1 MFMSEQVVLSRGRTF
16 ESQVP
21 DLVHRHL
28 HSRRNAVHKD
38 PDLVG
43 MVIVSEGHFCVGGDD
58 PMVYIM

>member
-1 MFMSEQVVLSRGRTF
+1 MFMSEQIVFSRGRIF
-16 ESQVP
+16 ESQVS

-43 MVIVSEGHFCVGGDD
+43 MVIVSDYRVGGDN
-58 PMVYIM
+58 PIE

>member
-16 ESQVP
+16 ESQVS

-43 MVIVSEGHFCVGGDD
+43 MVIVSDYRVGGDN
-58 PMVYIM
+58 PIE